1 MAYVYRHIRLDK
13 NEPFYIGIGKDEE
26 GEYIRANQKG
36 SSRGNSVIW
45 KRIVKKT
52 DYEVEILIDN
62 LEWKEAGRKEIE
74 FIKLYGRIDRGTGT
88 LANLTDGGDGNLG
101 LVHSPDALKKISD
114 ASKGR
119 VGYWKGKKMSDEFK
133 RKISESRKGKPN
145 LKLRGRKGS
154 KRMVELLKKRNVG
167 NSYHLGK
174 KHTEESKKKMSDGM
188 KGRIAHNRKPVFQYS
203 LDGYFIKRFDCI
215 EEAKVQVMAK
225 EISLVCL
232 GKRKS
237 SGKFMWSYSFDGLK
251 IKPYLRY
258 NISKNKKV

>member
-13 NEPFYIGIGKDEE
+13 NEPFYIGIGKEDD
-26 GEYIRANQKG
+26 GKYVRAYQKS

-45 KRIVKKT
+45 KRIAKKT
-52 DYEVEILIDN
+52 DYKVEILLDN
-62 LEWKEAGRKEIE
+62 LEWKEAGAKEIE

-101 LVHSPDALKKISD
+101 LVHSEEALKKISE

-119 VGYWKGKKMSDEFK
+119 VGHWKGKKMSDEFK

-154 KRMVELLKKRNVG
+154 KRMVELLKQRNIG

-174 KHTEESKKKMSDGM
+174 KHTDESKKKMSDGM
-188 KGRIAHNRKPVFQYS
+188 KGRIAYNRKPVFQYS
-203 LDGYFIKRFDCI
+203 LDGIFIKKHDCI
-215 EEAKVQVMAK
+215 SNAKKETGAK
-225 EISLVCL
+225 EIYKVCTGSENHL
-232 GKRKS
+232 DATCGH
-237 SGKFMWSYSFDGLK
+237 SFIRE
-251 IKPYLRY
+251 IK
-258 NISKNKKV
+258 